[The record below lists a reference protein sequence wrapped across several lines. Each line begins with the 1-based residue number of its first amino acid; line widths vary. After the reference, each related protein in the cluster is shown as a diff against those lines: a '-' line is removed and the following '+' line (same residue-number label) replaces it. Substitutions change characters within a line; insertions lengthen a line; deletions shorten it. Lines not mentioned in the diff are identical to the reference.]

1 MTVQELVTLSSQ
13 KVRRDS
19 DLMAFYIESFKA
31 QFGKA
36 PNCAGCTFSSDFIKL
51 KSAIEKGTK
60 PQKEMTMRNTEEK
73 TFVLNKGI
81 PDILTYKRN
90 GRNVRKFAKQIDEAF
105 ALEYLTLGSKTEIAE
120 RKKQFRIL
128 PAEII
133 AKEEKKKSK
142 KEQPTEE
149 VEVVF
154 EPSEQLEE
162 AIQDN
167 VDPISGMKESELN
180 EIVEQTKK
188 ETKPKGRPKKK

>member
-1 MTVQELVTLSSQ
+1 MTVQELVKLSSQ

-19 DLMAFYIESFKA
+19 DLMAFYIESFKV

-36 PNCAGCTFSSDFIKL
+36 PNCAGCTFSADFIKL
-51 KSAIEKGTK
+51 KSAVEKGTK

-105 ALEYLTLGSKTEIAE
+105 ALEYLTLGSKTEIAD

-142 KEQPTEE
+142 KKQPTEK

-162 AIQDN
+162 AIEEN
-167 VDPISGMKESELN
+167 IEPIAEVV
-180 EIVEQTKK
+180 EITKK
-188 ETKPKGRPKKK
+188 ETKPKGRHKKK

>member
-51 KSAIEKGTK
+51 KSAVEKGTK
-60 PQKEMTMRNTEEK
+60 PQKEMTMRNTEV
-73 TFVLNKGI
+73 TFKLSKRQGKILSYVKGGRTIRQYDNKMTE
-81 PDILTYKRN
+81 D
-90 GRNVRKFAKQIDEAF
+90 FAVA
-105 ALEYLTLGSKTEIAE
+105 YLTNGTKQEITE
-120 RKKQFRIL
+120 RKKIFREL

-154 EPSEQLEE
+154 EPSEKLEE
-162 AIQDN
+162 AIEEN
-167 VDPISGMKESELN
+167 IEP
-180 EIVEQTKK
+180 IVEVVETTKK